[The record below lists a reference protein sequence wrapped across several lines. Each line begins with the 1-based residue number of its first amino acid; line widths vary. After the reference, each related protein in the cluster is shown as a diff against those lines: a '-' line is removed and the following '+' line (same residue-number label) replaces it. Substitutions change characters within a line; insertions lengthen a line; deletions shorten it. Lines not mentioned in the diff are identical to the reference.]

1 MEGCVLDA
9 VSIYLTDIEIG
20 SDFRHFRSGD
30 MVRGAPDLFSGE
42 GVVLKL
48 LSLEGSGIGIGEK
61 DSRRGKRMRTRRGVK
76 KKEPT

>member
-20 SDFRHFRSGD
+20 SDFRHFRCRD

-42 GVVLKL
+42 GVVLEL

-61 DSRRGKRMRTRRGVK
+61 NGRRRGRMRRRGVK
-76 KKEPT
+76 KKPT